1 MSGKSSSF
9 ELLHES
15 VQRWVWRQGWTS
27 LRDIQENSI
36 PIVLRRDSDMIISAA
51 TAGGKTEAAF
61 LPILSHILA
70 QPSDGYSVLYVSPL
84 KALIN
89 DQYRRLV
96 DMAAGTDV
104 EVTPWHGDI
113 GASRKAGSLKNPR
126 GILII
131 TPESLESFLI
141 NRSSSVHKAFGK
153 LKYVVIDELHAFLGN
168 ERGKQLQSLMS
179 RIELITGNRTPR
191 IAMSATFSNYDKVKT
206 FLRQDG
212 AYPCEIPNQG
222 DSNHE
227 TKVLVREYILERGNV
242 TESIAKEIFS
252 KLRGSNNL
260 AFVNRRVD
268 AESYAVMLGDMCEEA
283 NVPNEFRVHHGS
295 LSKEERESV
304 EQELQKGAY
313 PVTALC
319 TSTLELGVDIDK
331 VKSIAQIGVANS
343 VSGLRQRLG
352 RSGRRDEPSV
362 LRVFSI
368 ENDESQGVLYDLRA
382 NMIQNIAVVE
392 LLREKAYEEPVV
404 NKTHL
409 STLIQQILSLVASY
423 SGFYPKEGWEI
434 LCGRGAF
441 RNITPKVFLAL
452 LKSLGRHGLLSQ
464 LDTGQIIVGKE
475 GERILRRLDFY
486 TAFVAPA
493 EYNVINTADSKDVGT
508 LQTIPQEN
516 QTLILAGRRWIV
528 DSVDERS
535 RNVYVS
541 QIKRGGA
548 ISFASEVPEI
558 DGIITRKMREIYLSG
573 IEYPYVDAASESHLE
588 LQKAREFFNRNKL
601 DMNFFIGKT
610 LFTWA
615 GAKVN
620 RTIVLMCKLRLQ
632 KYPDYNHLFIG
643 GISPGDIA
651 RILSLPK
658 PAGEEL
664 AALVPR
670 SSKEKQKFD
679 RYLSDELMNI
689 EYASTWLDVDKAWT
703 ELEKLSLAG
712 GYEEHLETAEFKVK
726 KDKMEI
732 YDFRHIQDISN
743 VIRYETLTAPLHGKF
758 RNCLAESCLDCTIEE
773 GAMLPNAPGHA
784 MPVNF
789 LLSKGD
795 NRVAVL
801 LLERSKIKRYSVQ
814 ETEALC
820 RENGVVA
827 LRFYF
832 ECDNDAGYV
841 KDRIRQVLY

>member
-1 MSGKSSSF
+1 MGGKSSSF

-15 VQRWVWRQGWTS
+15 VQRWVWRQGWIS

-70 QPSDGYSVLYVSPL
+70 EPSDGYSVLYVSPL

-89 DQYRRLV
+89 DQYKRLA
-96 DMAAGTDV
+96 DMVAGTTV
-104 EVTPWHGDI
+104 EVTSWHGDI
-113 GASRKAGSLKNPR
+113 DASRKARSLKSPQ

-141 NRSSSVHKAFGK
+141 NRNSSVKKAFGK
-153 LKYVVIDELHAFLGN
+153 LKYVVIDELHAFIGN
-168 ERGKQLQSLMS
+168 ERGKQLQSLLS
-179 RIELITGNRTPR
+179 RIELITDNKTPR
-191 IAMSATFSNYDKVKT
+191 IAMSATFSSYDKVKK
-206 FLRQDG
+206 FLRHDES
-212 AYPCEIPNQG
+212 YPCEIPNQG
-222 DSNHE
+222 YSNHE
-227 TKVLVREYILERGNV
+227 TKVLVKEFILERGNV

-319 TSTLELGVDIDK
+319 TSTLELGVDIGK

-352 RSGRRDEPSV
+352 RSGRRDEPSE

-368 ENDESQGVLYDLRA
+368 ENEESQGVLYDLRA

-423 SGFYPKEGWEI
+423 GGFYPKEGWEI

-452 LKSLGRHGLLSQ
+452 LKSLGSHGLLSQ

-516 QTLILAGRRWIV
+516 QALILAGRRWIV

-541 QIKRGGA
+541 QIKSGGSIA
-548 ISFASEVPEI
+548 FASEVPEI
-558 DGIITRKMREIYLSG
+558 DGIITRKMREIYMSG
-573 IEYPYVDAASESHLE
+573 IEYPYVDAASGSDLE
-588 LQKAREFFNRNKL
+588 LMGAREFFYRNKL

-643 GISPGDIA
+643 GISPADIA

-658 PAGEEL
+658 PSGEEL

-670 SSKEKQKFD
+670 SSKEKQKYD
-679 RYLSDELMNI
+679 NYLSDELMNI
-689 EYASTWLDVDKAWT
+689 DYANTWLDIDKAW
-703 ELEKLSLAG
+703 EVLECMATAG
-712 GYEEHLETAEFKVK
+712 GYEEISDVAKP
-726 KDKMEI
+726 KDKKNKMVV
-732 YDFRHIQDISN
+732 YDFRHIKDIAN
-743 VIRYETLTAPLHGKF
+743 VIRYETLTSDLHEKF
-758 RNCLAESCLDCTIEE
+758 YNCLKNIDLDCNIDE
-773 GAMLPNAPGHA
+773 GAMFPGAPEHA

-789 LLSKGD
+789 MLTKGD
-795 NRVAVL
+795 KKVAVL
-801 LLERSKIKRYSVQ
+801 LVERSKIKRYSVQ

-820 RENGVVA
+820 RENGVVVM
-827 LRFYF
+827 RFYF
-832 ECDNDAGYV
+832 EYNNEEGYIEE
-841 KDRIRQVLY
+841 RIRKAFD